1 MANKWTLW
9 VVVMM
14 AVGMIFLSSCSGKD
28 SNPAKE
34 QKQTLTDHRKA
45 LKEVTDFI
53 DKQGAGE
60 KAK

>member
-1 MANKWTLW
+1 MRNKMIWMM
-9 VVVMM
+9 VVVM
-14 AVGMIFLSSCSGKD
+14 AGMFFLSACKD
-28 SNPAKE
+28 SNPAPAKE